1 MSKAIEE
8 TLRALTEFES
18 QLASAK
24 TSALEAKRQ
33 IVKAAGEWAELA
45 KAEAVA
51 EAERIASETS
61 LRARE
66 EAEAKARLI
75 SDGGESAR
83 KDFEKS
89 LSKRMPEAVELV
101 ARMLLGESS

>member
-1 MSKAIEE
+1 MSIGE
-8 TLRALTEFES
+8 TLKALAEFES

-24 TSALEAKRQ
+24 TNALEAKRQ
-33 IVKAAGEWAELA
+33 MVKAAGEWAELA

-51 EAERIASETS
+51 EAERIASQTV
-61 LRARE
+61 LGARE

-75 SDGGESAR
+75 SDEGESAQKGFR
-83 KDFEKS
+83 ES